1 MDSRQNIRDYYNS
14 LASKR
19 DFWKKKSKYYQ
30 SIIEDFMSFVIPPQ
44 KKVLEVGCGTGD
56 LLVKVQPEYGVGID
70 ISDKMVKIAS
80 KKYPKYKFLVQDAQ
94 QINIVDRFDYIIFSD
109 LIGNLDDVQLSLN
122 ELHKVINERSR
133 IIITYYNF
141 LWEQIL
147 NIATFL
153 GLKMPQP
160 PQNWLSN
167 TDINNLLNIC
177 NFEIVKQGSLLLIP
191 FNIPF
196 LSNFINNFI
205 AKLPGIRRLCLVQ
218 YYIVRKNP
226 NTYSDKEFSVSVII
240 PARNEAGTIEQA
252 ILRIPKL
259 GSSTEIIF
267 IEGGSTDN
275 TLSQIKL
282 MIKKYEHH
290 KDIKLVNQ
298 YHSKGKG
305 DAVRKGFAKAKNDI
319 LMILDADLTVDPEAL
334 SKFYNAL
341 RLNRGDL
348 IMGSRLVYPME
359 KQAMRFL
366 NILGN
371 MFFSSA
377 FTFLLDQKIKDTLC
391 GTKVLFKTDYLQ
403 IIQNRKYFG
412 DFDPFGD
419 CDLIFGAAKLNL
431 KILEIPIRYRSRTY
445 GNTNISR
452 FKHGLLLFKMMFFA
466 AKKFK
471 FHGK

>member
-1 MDSRQNIRDYYNS
+1 
-14 LASKR
+14 
-19 DFWKKKSKYYQ
+19 
-30 SIIEDFMSFVIPPQ
+30 
-44 KKVLEVGCGTGD
+44 
-56 LLVKVQPEYGVGID
+56 
-70 ISDKMVKIAS
+70 
-80 KKYPKYKFLVQDAQ
+80 
-94 QINIVDRFDYIIFSD
+94 
-109 LIGNLDDVQLSLN
+109 
-122 ELHKVINERSR
+122 
-133 IIITYYNF
+133 
-141 LWEQIL
+141 
-147 NIATFL
+147 
-153 GLKMPQP
+153 
-160 PQNWLSN
+160 
-167 TDINNLLNIC
+167 
-177 NFEIVKQGSLLLIP
+177 
-191 FNIPF
+191 
-196 LSNFINNFI
+196 
-205 AKLPGIRRLCLVQ
+205 
-218 YYIVRKNP
+218 
-226 NTYSDKEFSVSVII
+226 
-240 PARNEAGTIEQA
+240 
-252 ILRIPKL
+252 
-259 GSSTEIIF
+259 
-267 IEGGSTDN
+267 
-275 TLSQIKL
+275 

-419 CDLIFGAAKLNL
+419 FDLIFGAAKLNL